1 MTEELSINA
10 QEKPILNTKFILRW
24 EATQNAHVLLY
35 PEGVIKLNN
44 SAAEIL
50 KRCTGVTTV
59 IDIVDELKTLFAE
72 FADDSGEIEQGIYR
86 FLEASY
92 GRGWI
97 RNNHA

>member
-1 MTEELSINA
+1 MTGESSVYA
-10 QEKPILNTKFILRW
+10 QEKPVLNTKFILRW
-24 EATQNAHVLLY
+24 EGTQDAHVLLY

-50 KRCTGVTTV
+50 KRCTGEVTV
-59 IDIVDELKTLFAE
+59 VDMVNELKVLFAY
-72 FADDSGEIEQGIYR
+72 DSGEIEQSIYR

-97 RNNHA
+97 RNSHA

>member
-10 QEKPILNTKFILRW
+10 QERPVLNTKFILRW
-24 EATQNAHVLLY
+24 EATQDAHVLLY
-35 PEGVIKLNN
+35 PEGVIKLNS

-50 KRCTGVTTV
+50 KRCTGETTV
-59 IDIVDELKTLFAE
+59 IDMVRELKTL

-97 RNNHA
+97 RNSNA

>member
-1 MTEELSINA
+1 MTEELSVYA
-10 QEKPILNTKFILRW
+10 QKKPVLNTKFILRW
-24 EATQNAHVLLY
+24 EGTQDAHVLLY

-50 KRCTGVTTV
+50 KRCTGEVTV
-59 IDIVDELKTLFAE
+59 LEMVNELKTLFAN
-72 FADDSGEIEQGIYR
+72 DGSEIEQGIYR

-97 RNNHA
+97 GNSHA

>member
-1 MTEELSINA
+1 MTEELSVYA

-24 EATQNAHVLLY
+24 EGTQDAHVLLY
-35 PEGVIKLNN
+35 PEGVIKLNS

-50 KRCTGVTTV
+50 KRCTGEVTV
-59 IDIVDELKTLFAE
+59 LEMVDELKTV

-97 RNNHA
+97 RNSHA